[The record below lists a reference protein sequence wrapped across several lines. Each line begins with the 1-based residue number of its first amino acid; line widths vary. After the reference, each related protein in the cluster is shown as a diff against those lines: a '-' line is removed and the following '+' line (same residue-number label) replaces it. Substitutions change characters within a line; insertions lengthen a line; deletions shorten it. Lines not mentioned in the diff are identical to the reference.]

1 MVGGG
6 IFRMQLDRRIAI
18 AHTVAGRR
26 TARIG
31 RSTMDFVELRQLMA
45 DVFECDP
52 AKITPTS
59 TPDTL
64 EAWDSLRLLDL
75 ILAIEQQAQIEIS
88 PDRLEEMMSVP
99 AILAI
104 IDEAKA
110 H

>member
-1 MVGGG
+1 
-6 IFRMQLDRRIAI
+6 
-18 AHTVAGRR
+18 
-26 TARIG
+26 
-31 RSTMDFVELRQLMA
+31 MA

-52 AKITPTS
+52 AKIKRNS

-75 ILAIEQQAQIEIS
+75 ILAIEQQMQIEIS

-104 IDEAKA
+104 VDEAKA
-110 H
+110 AA